1 MATIRKPRHKIC
13 RSAGY
18 CLYNDPKCPSI
29 KRPFP
34 PGHRPDSRRKKKS
47 PYGEQL
53 LEKQKLRLT
62 YGMMEKQFYRTFEK
76 ASRMHGN
83 KSDNFLMLL
92 ETRLMTLVY
101 RLGLARSV
109 FDARQLI
116 THGHV
121 TIDGRRM
128 DIPSYQVKA
137 GQVIGVAPES
147 KALDRIKLAMEGR
160 QNPTNPVPYLE
171 VQEDGI
177 SGKYLGMTHAG
188 DIPTAD
194 RINIA
199 RIIEFYSK

>member
-18 CLYNDPKCPSI
+18 CLYNDLKCPSI
-29 KRPFP
+29 KRPFA

-62 YGMMEKQFYRTFEK
+62 YGMMEKQFYRIFER
-76 ASRMHGN
+76 ASKMHGN
-83 KSDNFLMLL
+83 KSDNFLTLL

-116 THGHV
+116 THGHI
-121 TIDGRRM
+121 TINGRRM
-128 DIPSYQVKA
+128 DIPSYQVK
-137 GQVIGVAPES
+137 VNEIIGVDEAS
-147 KALDRIKLAMEGR
+147 KNLDRIKLGLENR

-177 SGKYLGMTHAG
+177 SGKYLGITNTV